1 MIFSISIM
9 QSEWL
14 QNLSIGSVIIGVID
28 VMLLAYMVYYFYRL
42 MKETGSTNIFYGILV
57 FSILWLI
64 VARGLQM
71 KLMGAILDQL
81 MNVGTIALVV
91 IFQKEI
97 RRFFKNVGSH
107 GRLNRIMKYFVKK
120 NDAEKKEE
128 IYKPLVDACMEMSA
142 EKVGALI
149 LVERTINLDMFA
161 DKGEVVDAA
170 ISKSLIENIFFKNSP
185 LHDGAMLIQNGRIS
199 VVACQLPLFEDL
211 VVPLKLGLRHRSA
224 ISASMSCDA
233 VVIVVSEE
241 TGVVSVAMNGEI
253 KRRLTRKQ
261 LEDILYQ

>member
-14 QNLSIGSVIIGVID
+14 QNLSVGSVIIGVID

-128 IYKPLVDACMEMSA
+128 IYNPSFPSVLTQFIGIQEPRVYLTHRA
-142 EKVGALI
+142 
-149 LVERTINLDMFA
+149 
-161 DKGEVVDAA
+161 GED
-170 ISKSLIENIFFKNSP
+170 NF
-185 LHDGAMLIQNGRIS
+185 
-199 VVACQLPLFEDL
+199 
-211 VVPLKLGLRHRSA
+211 LRP
-224 ISASMSCDA
+224 
-233 VVIVVSEE
+233 
-241 TGVVSVAMNGEI
+241 
-253 KRRLTRKQ
+253 K
-261 LEDILYQ
+261 